1 MQRTGIREALPTVFG
16 YIGIGIAFGIVGQAA
31 GFSPLIV
38 SAMSFFIFAGSAQF
52 VTVSML
58 TGGSPILSIV
68 LATFLVNARM
78 ILMGMTIAPYFK
90 AESLGK
96 NLWLGTLLT
105 DESFAL
111 GMNKLNHTKGRLS
124 FEWFNVCQFDFLCDL
139 GFFVRYRCLSRALYC
154 KPSSF
159 RS

>member
-1 MQRTGIREALPTVFG
+1 MNHQLDARTGIREALPTVLAILVLG
-16 YIGIGIAFGIVGQAA
+16 
-31 GFSPLIV
+31 LLLV
-38 SAMSFFIFAGSAQF
+38 SQDKQQVFPSDCQCDVVFIFAGSAQF

-96 NLWLGTLLT
+96 ISGW
-105 DESFAL
+105 EP
-111 GMNKLNHTKGRLS
+111 
-124 FEWFNVCQFDFLCDL
+124 
-139 GFFVRYRCLSRALYC
+139 Y
-154 KPSSF
+154 
-159 RS
+159 

>member
-1 MQRTGIREALPTVFG
+1 MNHQLDARTGIREALPTVLA
-16 YIGIGIAFGIVGQAA
+16 ILVLALLFGIVDKQQV
-31 GFSPLIV
+31 FPLLLLV
-38 SAMSFFIFAGSAQF
+38 RCRFIFAGSAQF

-105 DESFAL
+105 DESL
-111 GMNKLNHTKGRLS
+111 HY
-124 FEWFNVCQFDFLCDL
+124 E
-139 GFFVRYRCLSRALYC
+139 
-154 KPSSF
+154 
-159 RS
+159 

>member
-1 MQRTGIREALPTVFG
+1 
-16 YIGIGIAFGIVGQAA
+16 
-31 GFSPLIV
+31 
-38 SAMSFFIFAGSAQF
+38 MSFFYFFAGSAQF

-96 NLWLGTLLT
+96 KSLVGNLT
-105 DESFAL
+105 D
-111 GMNKLNHTKGRLS
+111 G
-124 FEWFNVCQFDFLCDL
+124 
-139 GFFVRYRCLSRALYC
+139 
-154 KPSSF
+154 
-159 RS
+159 

>member
-1 MQRTGIREALPTVFG
+1 MNHQLDARTGIREALPTVFG

-38 SAMSFFIFAGSAQF
+38 SAMSFIFAGSAQF

-78 ILMGMTIAPYFK
+78 ILMGMTIALTLKPNVSVKISGWEPY
-90 AESLGK
+90 
-96 NLWLGTLLT
+96 
-105 DESFAL
+105 
-111 GMNKLNHTKGRLS
+111 
-124 FEWFNVCQFDFLCDL
+124 
-139 GFFVRYRCLSRALYC
+139 
-154 KPSSF
+154 
-159 RS
+159 